1 MPCKKENNENPNDI
15 KMIKWAGKNE
25 EEKKDYL
32 EVINHAYLL
41 NGDDIFMMHRGVSIK
56 IQQITYDLG
65 FLQKIQEEH
74 KNMEPD
80 A

>member
-56 IQQITYDLG
+56 I
-65 FLQKIQEEH
+65 
-74 KNMEPD
+74 
-80 A
+80 